1 MLALELYRSAPRYLA
16 ARAVGDRLPGLVAGP
31 LAPLRL
37 VNRPDPEPMADG
49 WGRVR
54 TRLAGICGSDL
65 ATIAGKSSFYF
76 SPLVSM
82 PFVPGHEIVGELE
95 GDLEDLPAGAR
106 VVLDPVLSCVA
117 RGVSPCP
124 SCQAGETE
132 RCDRITVGHVSP
144 GLQTGYCA
152 DTGGGWSQS
161 LLAHRTQILPVP
173 DSLPE
178 DRAVLIEPLACAIHA
193 ALRGDPESGAA
204 VLLVGAGTVGILTLL
219 ALRELTGAG
228 RITVV
233 AKHPGQRDLA
243 RRFGATDVV
252 GPQEAVGALRRTTHA
267 FRLRPERG
275 RPFLLGG
282 VDVAYDCVGSTQSL
296 DLALRTTRAG
306 GRVVLAGLP
315 VAGADLTPVWFR
327 ELEVLG
333 AYASGTEN
341 GDGGRR
347 RTFDMAAELASAVDL
362 DGVVGAAYPLGRWRE
377 AIDHAMAAGRLGTAK
392 VTFDPRED

>member
-1 MLALELYRSAPRYLA
+1 
-16 ARAVGDRLPGLVAGP
+16 
-31 LAPLRL
+31 
-37 VNRPDPEPMADG
+37 
-49 WGRVR
+49 
-54 TRLAGICGSDL
+54 
-65 ATIAGKSSFYF
+65 
-76 SPLVSM
+76 
-82 PFVPGHEIVGELE
+82 
-95 GDLEDLPAGAR
+95 
-106 VVLDPVLSCVA
+106 
-117 RGVSPCP
+117 
-124 SCQAGETE
+124 
-132 RCDRITVGHVSP
+132 
-144 GLQTGYCA
+144 
-152 DTGGGWSQS
+152 
-161 LLAHRTQILPVP
+161 
-173 DSLPE
+173 
-178 DRAVLIEPLACAIHA
+178 
-193 ALRGDPESGAA
+193 
-204 VLLVGAGTVGILTLL
+204 VGILTLL